1 MTKLYKFHLTL
12 IQLSKKKKFFL
23 KSPLDWDET
32 WKISTQSQI
41 FFFFLGSCEQIK
53 MRFGGSILP
62 IYHRRV
68 TASTILVDETF
79 GKRPAAE
86 IQSVT
91 LFCWRFHL

>member
-1 MTKLYKFHLTL
+1 MENFN
-12 IQLSKKKKFFL
+12 SK
-23 KSPLDWDET
+23 SD
-32 WKISTQSQI
+32 